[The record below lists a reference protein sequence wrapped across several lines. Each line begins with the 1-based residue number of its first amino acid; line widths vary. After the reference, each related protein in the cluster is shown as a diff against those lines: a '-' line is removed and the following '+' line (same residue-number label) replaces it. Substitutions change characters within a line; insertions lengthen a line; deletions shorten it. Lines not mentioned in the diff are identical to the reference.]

1 MSFHHVVR
9 HALSTSATP
18 RGCHPLDLD
27 FAMRNH
33 ALLVSLLLIPCTDV
47 LLLHGMLCMSA
58 AHHIDIC
65 DCMSNDQPAV
75 QTATGRLNDTSAAT
89 ALDAVRLGFIV
100 YSNITQDAR
109 AAVIVS
115 AQGPSSAG
123 RRCVTLPIAEAMIG
137 GKTASLGHL
146 PFHHRA
152 DHREQPSI
160 PGSCAGRP
168 AWSHHDRLC
177 CIPGDSLV
185 VSAANNS

>member
-1 MSFHHVVR
+1 MLFDMHFVHQPPQEAATSLTLTLQCAIMHCWSACCSFH
-9 HALSTSATP
+9 ALMLTA
-18 RGCHPLDLD
+18 
-27 FAMRNH
+27 
-33 ALLVSLLLIPCTDV
+33 DV

-58 AHHIDIC
+58 ARDIDIREC
-65 DCMSNDQPAV
+65 ISNDQPAV

-89 ALDAVRLGFIV
+89 ALDAARLSFNV
-100 YSNITQDAR
+100 YTNITQDAL

-123 RRCVTLPIAEAMIG
+123 RRCVTLPLAEATIG
-137 GKTASLGHL
+137 GKTASLSHL

-152 DHREQPSI
+152 DHRKRPSI

-168 AWSHHDRLC
+168 ARSHHDQLC
-177 CIPGDSLV
+177 CIPGDALV